1 MQPEYRLTKNFSVL
15 IETVVVQI
23 KFVLLMELQRNAFF
37 VFKMTKKPISHCPK
51 WILQKEF

>member
-23 KFVLLMELQRNAFF
+23 KFVLLMALQRNAFF
-37 VFKMTKKPISHCPK
+37 VFKMTKKPTSHCPK